1 MELYYSFSILIV
13 FAAIFSYINVRFL
26 KFPSTIGIMVI
37 ALVMSIILVLLGN
50 LTSKPLNGF
59 ASLIKEFDFTEILM
73 GAMLNF
79 LLFAGAIHINMAD
92 LKEQRLPVVIF
103 STLGVIISTI
113 VVGFGLYYVLNYL
126 LPLVDI
132 QIGIPLIYCLLF
144 GALISPTDPIAV
156 LSILKQSNV
165 SKSLETKIAGESLLN
180 DGVAVVLFAILANL
194 ASDPAVVATGHMD
207 LSFAHIF
214 ELFLR
219 EAIGG
224 LILGGGL
231 GYLAAYAIK
240 TSHDYK
246 VSVLITLAVVMGGYL
261 IAQHLHTSAPLAMVG
276 AGLII
281 GESKRKLGSAKKSNV
296 GTFWELI
303 DEVMNA
309 ILFLFMGFEL
319 LLIEDLANYW
329 LMGLICIIIVL
340 FARFISIKIPVLVIP
355 FQEKFSKGTIA
366 MLVWGGLR
374 GGVSIA
380 LALSTP
386 ESDYK
391 ENIIAATYVVV
402 VFSILVQGMTVGR
415 LAKKIN

>member
-13 FAAIFSYINVRFL
+13 LAAIFSYINVRFL

-50 LTSKPLNGF
+50 LTSKPLNDF

-73 GAMLNF
+73 GSMLNF
-79 LLFAGAIHINMAD
+79 LLFAGAIHINLSD
-92 LKEQRLPVVIF
+92 LKEQRIPVIVFATI
-103 STLGVIISTI
+103 GVIISTI
-113 VVGFGLYYVLNYL
+113 FVGMSLYYITNYFF
-126 LPLVDI
+126 PLVNI
-132 QIGIPLIYCLLF
+132 HLAIPLIYCLLF

-156 LSILKQSNV
+156 LSILNQVKV

-194 ASDPAVVATGHMD
+194 AANPVVVETGHMD
-207 LSFAHIF
+207 LSFSHIF
-214 ELFLR
+214 DLFVK

-224 LILGGGL
+224 LILGGAL
-231 GYLAAYAIK
+231 GYLAAYGFK
-240 TSHDYK
+240 TSRDYK

-261 IAQHLHTSAPLAMVG
+261 IASYLHTSAPLAMVG

-281 GESKRKLGSAKKSNV
+281 GEAKRKSVSSEKNYV
-296 GTFWELI
+296 GNFWELI

-319 LLIEDLANYW
+319 LLIQDLLNYW
-329 LMGLICIIIVL
+329 SIGLSAIIIVL
-340 FARFISIKIPVLVIP
+340 IARYVSIKIPILIIP
-355 FQEKFSKGTIA
+355 FKEKFNKGTVA

-380 LALSTP
+380 LALSIP
-386 ESDYK
+386 ESNYK
-391 ENIIAATYVVV
+391 EAIIATTYVVV
-402 VFSILVQGMTVGR
+402 LFSILVQGMTVGK
-415 LAKKIN
+415 LAKKI